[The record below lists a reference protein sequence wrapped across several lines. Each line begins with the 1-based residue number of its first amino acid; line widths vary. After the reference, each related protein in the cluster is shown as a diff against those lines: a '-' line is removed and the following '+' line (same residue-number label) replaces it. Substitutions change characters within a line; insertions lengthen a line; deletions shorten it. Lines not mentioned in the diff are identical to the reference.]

1 MSDHP
6 RALLEIS
13 NEIHAVFM
21 PANTTFIVQLRN
33 QGIILTYKL
42 YYLRNT
48 FWKAVAAIDSD
59 SSNGPG
65 QSNFSKTFAILNAIK
80 NNCDTWAEAKIWTSA
95 RGWKKLIPS
104 PVGDFE
110 GLKTSEEET
119 TADLV
124 GIARKSEVEMEP
136 EDVSV
141 MLQSHDKILID
152 EELRLRNEQRKWF
165 TEVESTPGHVTV
177 KIVEM
182 ITKNLEYYINLFD
195 KAAVGFERTDS
206 NYERSPTIGRMLS
219 DSIAC
224 YRQIIPKR
232 KSQSMWQTLFLSY
245 SKKF

>member
-33 QGIILTYKL
+33 QEIILTYKL

-110 GLKTSEEET
+110 GLKTSGG
-119 TADLV
+119 DHCRF
-124 GIARKSEVEMEP
+124 GG
-136 EDVSV
+136 
-141 MLQSHDKILID
+141 
-152 EELRLRNEQRKWF
+152 N
-165 TEVESTPGHVTV
+165 
-177 KIVEM
+177 
-182 ITKNLEYYINLFD
+182 
-195 KAAVGFERTDS
+195 
-206 NYERSPTIGRMLS
+206 
-219 DSIAC
+219 
-224 YRQIIPKR
+224 
-232 KSQSMWQTLFLSY
+232 
-245 SKKF
+245 SKKIWSRNGAWRCVCNATISW

>member
-1 MSDHP
+1 
-6 RALLEIS
+6 
-13 NEIHAVFM
+13 M
-21 PANTTFIVQLRN
+21 PANTTFIVQLRD
-33 QGIILTYKL
+33 QGIILTSKL
-42 YYLRNT
+42 YYLKNT
-48 FWKAVAAIDSD
+48 FWKAVAAIDSV

-110 GLKTSEEET
+110 GLKTSVGET
-119 TADLV
+119 AADLV
-124 GIARKSEVEMEP
+124 EIARKSEVDMEP

-141 MLQSHDKILID
+141 MLQYHDKILTD
-152 EELRLRNEQRKWF
+152 EELLLRNEQRKWF
-165 TEVESTPGHVTV
+165 TEVESTGHVAV

-182 ITKNLEYYINLFD
+182 ITKNLEYYIKLFD

-224 YRQIIPKR
+224 YRQIIPKQ

-245 SKKF
+245 FKKFQHRNMYII